1 MPCETKEKILWARF
15 EFTDLNDPIFYTDAV
30 ESVTIGPPILLVLGC
45 TFGVQVRIFDS
56 HLAFSKVFVKSHT
69 SFFSHNQTIWL
80 CISLTFA

>member
-56 HLAFSKVFVKSHT
+56 H
-69 SFFSHNQTIWL
+69 
-80 CISLTFA
+80 